1 MSIESV
7 HLVNRCLNG
16 DDVAWS
22 QLVEEY
28 KSLVYSI
35 CRLSDIS
42 DQDADDLAQEAF
54 IKIWM
59 NLANYDPNRGGLT
72 SWIASVTR
80 NLRIDRFRRGRHD
93 RLTESIDEGWESQGT
108 VSIAAQIADSRQ
120 TQFDSAFS
128 NEARTLVSRTVSQIS
143 PVMRDVISLHL
154 LQELDKREIAHR
166 LQIPEGTVK
175 SRVNRGLTQLAA
187 LLYSERAA
195 LGVAFVH
202 P

>member
-1 MSIESV
+1 MSSECNQ
-7 HLVNRCLNG
+7 LVNRCLNG

-42 DQDADDLAQEAF
+42 DQDADDLAQETF

-80 NLRIDRFRRGRHD
+80 NLRIDRFRKGRHD
-93 RLTESIDEGWESQGT
+93 RLTESIDEGWESQ
-108 VSIAAQIADSRQ
+108 SALSKAAQIADSRQ
-120 TQFDSAFS
+120 SQFDSALS
-128 NEARTLVSRTVSQIS
+128 IETREMVGRTVNKIS
-143 PVMRDVISLHL
+143 PVMREVISLHL
-154 LQELDKREIAHR
+154 LHELDKREIAHR

-187 LLYSERAA
+187 LLYSDREA